1 MAPLATEA
9 IPCLKRFLRNI
20 SQQAFHFRFHRWDST
35 NRKYFFFW
43 KMCPAGCRIF
53 IHGFPFLIRPFCFL
67 IQLLSLLLS
76 RSVCN
81 CFAEKQALIYLK
93 YSMFQALFYPSPSLS
108 LIWYVSTSELE
119 QIVRYLRRPSKWFPC
134 VFPELLLRLVLAADM
149 K

>member
-20 SQQAFHFRFHRWDST
+20 SQQAFHFRFHHCLRIH
-35 NRKYFFFW
+35 KPKILFFLENVR
-43 KMCPAGCRIF
+43 CRIF

-93 YSMFQALFYPSPSLS
+93 YSMFLFYPSPSLS

-119 QIVRYLRRPSKWFPC
+119 QFVRYLRRPSKWFPC